1 MLSLVCIIANDIECG
16 AEKRIDV
23 DILSLTAVELGK
35 KIKSGD
41 VTVEA
46 AVLAY
51 YDMIDSREEEL
62 NCYVTLT
69 REEAI
74 AKAGEVQK
82 RIEAGEL
89 TGPLAG
95 VPVAIKDNM
104 CTKGVLTTCSSKI
117 LENFV
122 PTYTAEAVV
131 NLEKAGAVV
140 LGKTNM
146 DEFAMGSTTE
156 TSHYGVTRN
165 PHDTEHVPGGSSG
178 GSAAAV
184 AANECCYA
192 LGSDTGGS
200 IRQPSSYC
208 GVTGMKPTY
217 GTVSRYG
224 LIAYGSSLDQI
235 GPIAKDVTDCATIL
249 EAIASYDPKDSTSI
263 RREDYDFTTALVDDV
278 KGMRIGIPRDYMIE
292 GLNPEVKAAVLNASE
307 ILKSKGAV
315 VEEFDLSLVQYAIPA
330 YYVIACAEASS
341 NLARFDGVKY
351 GYRTPE
357 YNELHQMYKKSRSE
371 GFGAEVKRR
380 IMLGS
385 FVLSSG
391 YYDAYYLKALRTKA
405 LIKEAFDKAFSK
417 YDVILGPVAPTTAP
431 KIGESLSDPIK
442 MYLGDIYTIAVNLAG
457 LPGISVP
464 AGEDGDGL
472 PIGVQMIGNCFE
484 EKKIIRA
491 AYAFEQGRERL

>member
-1 MLSLVCIIANDIECG
+1 MDLM
-16 AEKRIDV
+16 
-23 DILSLTAVELGK
+23 SLTAVELGR
-35 KIKSGD
+35 KIKAKE
-41 VTVEA
+41 VTVRE
-46 AVLAY
+46 AVLAA
-51 YDMIDSREEEL
+51 YDKIDEKEAEL
-62 NCYVTLT
+62 NCYVTT
-69 REEAI
+69 TKEAAL
-74 AKAGEVQK
+74 AKADEVQTK
-82 RIEAGEL
+82 IDAGEL

-104 CTKGVLTTCSSKI
+104 CTKGVLTTCSSRI

-122 PTYTAEAVV
+122 PTFTAEAVI
-131 NLEKAGAVV
+131 NLEKAGAVI

-156 TSHYGVTRN
+156 TSHYGATKN
-165 PHDTEHVPGGSSG
+165 PWNTKHVPGGSSG

-184 AANECCYA
+184 AADECSFA

-249 EAIASYDPKDSTSI
+249 ETIASYDPKDSTSI
-263 RREDYDFTTALVDDV
+263 RRDDYDFTSALVDDV
-278 KGMRIGIPRDYMIE
+278 KGMKIGIPKDYLIE
-292 GLNPEVKAAVLNASE
+292 GLNPEVKAAIMNAAHKLE
-307 ILKSKGAV
+307 EKGAV
-315 VEEFDLSLVQYAIPA
+315 VEEFDLSLVEYAIPA

-357 YNELHQMYKKSRSE
+357 YNELHEMYKKTRSE
-371 GFGAEVKRR
+371 GFGPEVKRR

-405 LIKEAFDKAFSK
+405 LIKQAFDKAFSK

-431 KIGESLSDPIK
+431 EIGSSLADSIK
-442 MYLGDIYTIAVNLAG
+442 MYLGDIYTISVNLAG

-464 AGEDGDGL
+464 GGFDSKGL

-484 EKKIIRA
+484 EKKIIRT
-491 AYAFEQGRERL
+491 AYAFEQSLKAERI